1 MASPDLRQR
10 VASPENPMFSSPTSS
25 HERANVASSAFLLPD
40 DNDLRPAVSI
50 IVPTLNEVENIDRT
64 LFEIVE
70 TVRERFNFEIIVT
83 DGGSTDGTC
92 EKVARWARRHPVRLV
107 RNEGSGGLAEDV
119 LSGSA
124 KARHSILVVLDAD
137 GSHPASAIPDLVYP
151 LSSGDFDM
159 AIGSRYIEGGLTIGW
174 PLRRRLL
181 SRLGGAFAS
190 PFTDVQD
197 PLSGFF
203 AIQRE
208 RLLAA
213 GPRAEGFKI
222 GLEAIFAGGD
232 NLAVTEVPISFT
244 DRLKGKSKIGASQ
257 FIAYLGQLVRFS
269 RGTTASDTFHRF
281 VAVGLAGFV
290 LDFIIVSM
298 MRVLGA
304 DITIAHISGFCFA
317 ALFNY
322 LAHAEW
328 SFKGREK
335 SSSRFTRF
343 LLLSGLALAMRGGF
357 IATATDL
364 GLPFLWILLL
374 GIAGGGVVSYI
385 GNEFYVFRNHTF
397 LSSTARWKLAAIAV
411 AAYVVILR
419 IAYQGSIDV
428 IPQEAYY
435 WTYAQHPAWGYLDH
449 PPMVAWLI
457 WLGTSVVGSSEFGV
471 RAGAT
476 LCWLTTAFFVFR
488 LAQNLFDRSS
498 AFLAV
503 LLLSILPFFFT
514 IGIVMT
520 PDAPLTAAWAGAL
533 YFLERALIGRRE
545 KAWLGAGIC
554 IGLGMLS
561 KYTIALLGPATIVFM
576 VLHLESRRWFASKW
590 PYLCAAI
597 ALVLF
602 FPVIGWNATN
612 DWASF
617 QFQGS
622 RRWLAEDIHFS
633 AHILLIFIA
642 ALLGPVGL
650 WLVVRAIGRLRWHVG
665 KVAKRGA
672 APFILVFTLIPFSVF
687 LTFSLMHSVK
697 LNWTGP
703 LWLALFP
710 LMASVVAETVKNGRR
725 PLLVAALK
733 VGTTASILSFA
744 LFLHYLALGLPFV
757 GYSGTLRGLPVA
769 WAEFVADAKQVKVK
783 IAAQTGHSPLLVGM
797 DTYNIASELSF
808 YSQGHTGLEDI
819 TGPNLF
825 GQNGLMF
832 GAWHAGRSSDGR
844 VVILYGLKENSVSAN
859 GLADW
864 FDSIGPVERRVVQKN
879 GTTVGS
885 FFYRVGYGL
894 RAPK

>member
-1 MASPDLRQR
+1 
-10 VASPENPMFSSPTSS
+10 MFSYLTSS
-25 HERANVASSAFLLPD
+25 REMTNVDPFGFPPSD
-40 DNDLRPAVSI
+40 VDDLRPAVSI
-50 IVPTLNEVENIDRT
+50 IVPTLNEAENIDRT

-70 TVRERFNFEIIVT
+70 NVRERFNFEIIVT

-92 EKVARWARRHPVRLV
+92 EKVTRWASRHPVRLV
-107 RNEGSGGLAEDV
+107 RNQGPAGLAEDV
-119 LSGSA
+119 LSAAA
-124 KARHSILVVLDAD
+124 KARYSILVVLDAD
-137 GSHPASAIPDLVYP
+137 GSHPASAIPELVYP
-151 LSSGDFDM
+151 LSSGRFDM

-174 PLRRRLL
+174 PLHRRLL
-181 SRLGGAFAS
+181 SRLGSAFAS

-203 AIQRE
+203 AVRRE
-208 RLLAA
+208 RLMAA
-213 GPRAEGFKI
+213 GARAEGFKI
-222 GLEAIFAGGD
+222 GLEAIFVGGD
-232 NLAVTEVPISFT
+232 NFAVTEVPISFT

-257 FIAYLGQLVRFS
+257 FAAYLGQLVRFS
-269 RGTTASDTFHRF
+269 RGTTASDTLHRF
-281 VAVGLAGFV
+281 AAVGVAGFV

-335 SSSRFTRF
+335 SSTRFARF
-343 LLLSGLALAMRGGF
+343 LLLSVLALAMRGGF
-357 IATATDL
+357 IATATEL
-364 GLPFLWILLL
+364 GLPFLWVLLL
-374 GIAGGGVVSYI
+374 GIAGGSVVSYI

-411 AAYVVILR
+411 AAYVVVLR

-449 PPMVAWLI
+449 PPMIAWLI
-457 WLGTSVVGSSEFGV
+457 WLGTSIFGNSEFGV

-476 LCWLTTAFFVFR
+476 LCWLITAFFTFR
-488 LAQNLFDRSS
+488 LTQNLFDRAS

-503 LLLSILPFFFT
+503 LFLSILPFFFA

-533 YFLERALIGRRE
+533 YFLERALIGNRD
-545 KAWLGAGIC
+545 KAWLGAGVC
-554 IGLGMLS
+554 IGLGMVS
-561 KYTIALLGPATIVFM
+561 KYTIALLGAATIVFLI
-576 VLHLESRRWFASKW
+576 LHPESRRWFASKW
-590 PYLCAAI
+590 PYLCAVI
-597 ALVLF
+597 ALAMF
-602 FPVIGWNATN
+602 SPVIGWNATH

-622 RRWLAEDIHFS
+622 RRWLAEDIRFS
-633 AHILLIFIA
+633 APTLFVFIA
-642 ALLGPVGL
+642 ALLGPIGL
-650 WLVVRAIGRLRWHVG
+650 WLAGTAISKLLYHPNRFAR
-665 KVAKRGA
+665 RGSA
-672 APFILVFTLIPFSVF
+672 SFILVFSLIPLSVF
-687 LTFSLMHSVK
+687 LTFSLLRSVK

-703 LWLALFP
+703 LWLALLP
-710 LMASVVAETVKNGRR
+710 VIASVVAEAVKDGRR
-725 PLLVAALK
+725 PRIIAALK
-733 VGTTASILSFA
+733 VGTAASILSFA
-744 LFLHYLALGLPFV
+744 LFLHYLALGLPLV

-769 WAEFVADAKQVKVK
+769 WEEFVAGAEQVKVK
-783 IAAQTGHSPLLVGM
+783 VAAETGYSPLLVGM
-797 DTYNIASELSF
+797 DAYNIASEIGF
-808 YSQGHTGLEDI
+808 YSQGHTRLENI

-832 GAWHAGRSSDGR
+832 GVWRTGRPSEGR
-844 VVILYGLKENSVSAN
+844 VVILYSLKEYSVSAN

-864 FDSIGPVERRVVQKN
+864 FDSIGPVERRAVQKN

-885 FFYRVGYGL
+885 FFYRIGYGF

>member
-1 MASPDLRQR
+1 
-10 VASPENPMFSSPTSS
+10 MFSNLTSS
-25 HERANVASSAFLLPD
+25 REMTNTDPSAFPPSD
-40 DNDLRPAVSI
+40 VDCFRPAVSI
-50 IVPTLNEVENIDRT
+50 IVPTLNEAENIDRI
-64 LFEIVE
+64 LFEIIDNVHE
-70 TVRERFNFEIIVT
+70 HFDFEIIVT
-83 DGGSTDGTC
+83 DGGSIDGTC
-92 EKVARWARRHPVRLV
+92 EKVIRWATRHPVRLV
-107 RNEGSGGLAEDV
+107 RNQGPGGLAEDV
-119 LSGSA
+119 LSAAA
-124 KARHSILVVLDAD
+124 KARYSILVVLDAD
-137 GSHPASAIPDLVYP
+137 GSHPASAIPELVYP

-203 AIQRE
+203 AVRRE
-208 RLLAA
+208 RLMAA
-213 GPRAEGFKI
+213 GARAEGFKI
-222 GLEAIFAGGD
+222 GLETVFVGGD
-232 NLAVTEVPISFT
+232 SFAVIEVPISFT
-244 DRLKGKSKIGASQ
+244 DRLKGKSKIGANQ
-257 FIAYLGQLVRFS
+257 FVAYLGQLVRFS
-269 RGTTASDTFHRF
+269 RGTTASDALHRF
-281 VAVGLAGFV
+281 AAVGAAGFV

-335 SSSRFTRF
+335 SSTRFARF
-343 LLLSGLALAMRGGF
+343 LLLSVLALAMRGGF
-357 IATATDL
+357 IATATEL
-364 GLPFLWILLL
+364 GLPFLWVLLL
-374 GIAGGGVVSYI
+374 GIAGGSVVSYI
-385 GNEFYVFRNHTF
+385 GNEFYVFRNHTL
-397 LSSTARWKLAAIAV
+397 LSSPARWKLAAIAV
-411 AAYVVILR
+411 AAYVFVVR

-457 WLGTSVVGSSEFGV
+457 WLGTSIFGNSEFGV
-471 RAGAT
+471 RMGAT
-476 LCWLTTAFFVFR
+476 LCWLATTLFVFR
-488 LAQNLFDRSS
+488 LTQNLFDRSS

-503 LLLSILPFFFT
+503 LLLSILPFFFA
-514 IGIVMT
+514 IGTVMT

-533 YFLERALIGRRE
+533 YFLERALIGNRG

-576 VLHLESRRWFASKW
+576 VLHPESRRWFTSKW
-590 PYLCAAI
+590 PYLCAAT
-597 ALVLF
+597 ALALF
-602 FPVIGWNATN
+602 SPVIGWNATN
-612 DWASF
+612 HWASF

-622 RRWLAEDIHFS
+622 RRWLAQDIRFS
-633 AHILLIFIA
+633 THILFIFIA
-642 ALLGPVGL
+642 ALLGPIGL
-650 WLVVRAIGRLRWHVG
+650 WLAVRAIGRLRWHFDQF
-665 KVAKRGA
+665 AKRGSA
-672 APFILVFTLIPFSVF
+672 SFVLVFTLVPFSVF

-697 LNWTGP
+697 LNWAGP
-703 LWLALFP
+703 LWLALVP
-710 LMASVVAETVKNGRR
+710 LMASVVADAVKNGRGPR
-725 PLLVAALK
+725 IVAALK
-733 VGTTASILSFA
+733 VGTAASILSFA

-769 WAEFVADAKQVKVK
+769 WEEFVAEAEQVKVK
-783 IAAQTGHSPLLVGM
+783 VAAQTGNSPLLVGM
-797 DTYNIASELSF
+797 DAYNIASELGF
-808 YSQGHTGLEDI
+808 YSQGHTGLENI

-832 GAWHAGRSSDGR
+832 GVWRKGRPYEGR
-844 VVILYGLKENSVSAN
+844 VVLLYSLKENSISPN

-864 FDSIGPVERRVVQKN
+864 FDNIGPVERRAVQKN

-885 FFYRVGYGL
+885 FFYRVGYGF

>member
-1 MASPDLRQR
+1 
-10 VASPENPMFSSPTSS
+10 MFSDLTSS
-25 HERANVASSAFLLPD
+25 REIANIAPSAFRLPD
-40 DNDLRPAVSI
+40 AADLRPAVTI

-70 TVRERFNFEIIVT
+70 TVRERFDFEIIVT

-107 RNEGSGGLAEDV
+107 RNEGPGGLAEDV
-119 LSGSA
+119 LSAAA
-124 KARHSILVVLDAD
+124 KARHAILVVLDAD
-137 GSHPASAIPDLVYP
+137 GSHPASAIPALVRP

-174 PLRRRLL
+174 PLHRRLL

-203 AIQRE
+203 AVRRE

-213 GPRAEGFKI
+213 GARAEGFKI

-244 DRLKGKSKIGASQ
+244 DRLKGKSKIGANQ
-257 FIAYLGQLVRFS
+257 FTAYLGQLVRFS
-269 RGTTASDTFHRF
+269 RGTTASDTIHRF
-281 VAVGLAGFV
+281 AAVGLAGFV
-290 LDFIIVSM
+290 LDFIIVSV

-335 SSSRFTRF
+335 SSTRFARF
-343 LLLSGLALAMRGGF
+343 LLLSVLALAMRGGF

-364 GLPFLWILLL
+364 GLPFLWVLLL

-385 GNEFYVFRNHTF
+385 GNEFYVFRSHTF
-397 LSSTARWKLAAIAV
+397 LSSMARWKLASIAV
-411 AAYVVILR
+411 ATYVVILR

-457 WLGTSVVGSSEFGV
+457 WLGTSVFGNSEFGV
-471 RAGAT
+471 RAGTT
-476 LCWLTTAFFVFR
+476 LCWLATAFFVFR
-488 LAQNLFDRSS
+488 LTQNLFERSS

-503 LLLSILPFFFT
+503 LLLSILPFFFA
-514 IGIVMT
+514 IGTVMT

-554 IGLGMLS
+554 VGLGMLS

-576 VLHLESRRWFASKW
+576 ILDPGSRRWFASKW
-590 PYLCAAI
+590 PYLCAAM

-602 FPVIGWNATN
+602 SPVIGWNATH

-622 RRWLAEDIHFS
+622 RRWLAEDIRFS
-633 AHILLIFIA
+633 AHTLVIFVA
-642 ALLGPVGL
+642 ALLGPIGL
-650 WLVVRAIGRLRWHVG
+650 WLAVRAIGRLRSRSDQ
-665 KVAKRGA
+665 VAKPGSA
-672 APFILVFTLIPFSVF
+672 AFVLAFTLVPLSVF
-687 LTFSLMHSVK
+687 LAFSVIHTVK

-703 LWLALFP
+703 LWLALLP
-710 LMASVVAETVKNGRR
+710 VMASVVADAVRNGRGPR
-725 PLLVAALK
+725 IVAALK
-733 VGTTASILSFA
+733 VGTAASILSFA

-769 WAEFVADAKQVKVK
+769 WEEFAAEAERVKVK
-783 IAAQTGHSPLLVGM
+783 VAAETGYSPLLVGM
-797 DTYNIASELSF
+797 DAYNIASELGF
-808 YSQGHTGLEDI
+808 YSQGHTALENI

-832 GAWHAGRSSDGR
+832 GVWHAGRPSEGK
-844 VVILYGLKENSVSAN
+844 VVILYSLNENSVSAN

-864 FDSIGPVERRVVQKN
+864 FDSVGPVERRTVQKN
-879 GTTVGS
+879 GTTIGS